1 MALDGLVEEE
11 RPHVAARRRHLG
23 LDHARAEPLEIRHP
37 GVGRVARLGLAPVA
51 DLGRAPQEPDR
62 QPLEPRLRHGE
73 ARQHRPEQRDVLDAP
88 PHRPDRVERRDERE
102 DAVERQVAPARLQ
115 AHRPA
120 RGRRQPDRAAGVR
133 SEPEVDEPGGE
144 RRRVPGRRAA
154 GGLPGMERVV
164 DGAVPRV
171 DAEHAPR
178 ELGQVGLADDDRAG
192 VERSLDDGR
201 VGGRDVVAVDARAV
215 GRPDPGGVDQVLD
228 EQRAPGERPVGGA
241 EQRLVE
247 PGDRGVVRV
256 GDRLRLSFGLPLTR
270 TAPRTRPRSSRRGS
284 RGRRSR
290 RASRP
295 AASRRTPPG
304 APG

>member
-1 MALDGLVEEE
+1 MSPRAAGTSDSTTRAPSRSRSATQASAASLDSVS
-11 RPHVAARRRHLG
+11 RPSPISGARRRSPTVSPSSRG
-23 LDHARAEPLEIRHP
+23 SGTARP
-37 GVGRVARLGLAPVA
+37 
-51 DLGRAPQEPDR
+51 DSTDQSRATSST
-62 QPLEPRLRHGE
+62 LR
-73 ARQHRPEQRDVLDAP
+73 A
-88 PHRPDRVERRDERE
+88 HRPDRVERRDERE
-102 DAVERQVAPARLQ
+102 DAVDRQVAPARLQ

-133 SEPEVDEPGGE
+133 AETEVDEPGGE

-154 GGLPGMERVV
+154 GRLPGMERVV

-171 DAEHAPR
+171 DAEHAPG
-178 ELGQVGLADDDRAG
+178 ELGQVGLADDDRTG

-215 GRPDPGGVDQVLD
+215 GRADPGRVDQVLD
-228 EQRAPGERPVGGA
+228 EQRAPGERPFGGA

-256 GDRLRLSFGLPLTR
+256 GEARLQPVVRV
-270 TAPRTRPRSSRRGS
+270 PRSCRHQRHALDLDLRARESRA
-284 RGRRSR
+284 RRSR

-295 AASRRTPPG
+295 AASPRTPPG